1 MRFSAQDIVVRRSGR
16 PLVNEVSIDFR
27 PGEIAVITGPNGAG
41 KSTLVSVL
49 AGYTTF
55 EKGNIRIDDS
65 ELAQLSAR
73 ELAEKRA
80 VMTQASNVVF
90 DFTVYDILNMGLS
103 SALQGSESRRNSI
116 LELAIECEVGELV
129 NRKFNL
135 LSGGERQR
143 VQFCRALIQVVR
155 SKPSTGSKY
164 LILDEP
170 TSSLDLYHVAR
181 FTDTLKKLRSKNV
194 GILVVLHDLNLTAHI
209 ADSVYLIK
217 NGELVGCGGPSE
229 VLTEG
234 LLSQVYNTPVR
245 VERYNNRPIVLTY

>member
-16 PLVNEVSIDFR
+16 PLVNKVSIDFR

-41 KSTLVSVL
+41 KSTLVSVF

-55 EKGNIRIDDS
+55 ERGNIRIDDS

-129 NRKFNL
+129 NRKIGRNL
-135 LSGGERQR
+135 TRKKKRERENERERQR
-143 VQFCRALIQVVR
+143 
-155 SKPSTGSKY
+155 K
-164 LILDEP
+164 
-170 TSSLDLYHVAR
+170 
-181 FTDTLKKLRSKNV
+181 
-194 GILVVLHDLNLTAHI
+194 
-209 ADSVYLIK
+209 
-217 NGELVGCGGPSE
+217 
-229 VLTEG
+229 
-234 LLSQVYNTPVR
+234 
-245 VERYNNRPIVLTY
+245 